1 MKFLW
6 EDEQGQDLVEYA
18 LLVILLALGI
28 VASIRSLGSAV
39 SDAFSNASS
48 NLTVATST

>member
-6 EDEQGQDLVEYA
+6 EDENGQDLVEYA
-18 LLVILLALGI
+18 LLLILVALGI
-28 VASIRSLGSAV
+28 VASIRSLGVAISN
-39 SDAFSNASS
+39 AFSNASG